1 MAKKKIN
8 SPQPVYK
15 IELTYSELK
24 DLCGI
29 VYLQWV
35 LTDMQMDH
43 MKALADKLAV
53 VTKEIVTKNLN

>member
-1 MAKKKIN
+1 MENKKIN

-15 IELTYSELK
+15 IELTYAELN

-35 LTDMQMDH
+35 QTDMQMDY

-53 VTKEIVTKNLN
+53 VRKEIITKNLN